1 MSIFRPL
8 EVPCPGCDTPMQFEL
23 VFSVAADR
31 RPALRDAILDGS
43 FQRATC
49 PVCDTSFRADPEF
62 SYMDIARGQYIGVWP
77 AARRGR
83 WREYA
88 ERTRAVF
95 DQNLGAGASAEA
107 REIGRRLD
115 PRAVF
120 GWPALVEKLLARQ
133 AGIDDRTLE
142 VAKAAVM
149 RGGDSMTLPGVHE
162 FRLVGVPEGALV
174 FAWVDGR
181 AGTMGDAVQVPRE
194 LIADIEADA
203 ATWQPLRDKVA
214 DGLVVDVQREI
225 LEAMSGDAPI
235 EPTVPSAG

>member
-49 PVCDTSFRADPEF
+49 PVCGTTFRADPEF

-77 AARRGR
+77 ASRRGQ
-83 WREYA
+83 WRECA

-95 DQNLGAGASAEA
+95 DQNLGAGASPEA
-107 REIGRRLD
+107 QEIGRKLE

-149 RGGDSMTLPGVHE
+149 RSGDSMPLPGVQE
-162 FRLVGVPEGALV
+162 FRLVGLPEGALV

-181 AGTMGDAVQVPRE
+181 AGTMGKAVQVPRE
-194 LIADIEADA
+194 LIADIEANA

-225 LEAMSGDAPI
+225 LEMAA
-235 EPTVPSAG
+235 A

>member
-1 MSIFRPL
+1 MSIFRSL
-8 EVPCPGCDTPMQFEL
+8 DVPCPGCDTPMEFEL

-49 PVCDTSFRADPEF
+49 PVCGTSFRADPEF

-77 AARRGR
+77 ASRRR
-83 WREYA
+83 QWRECA

-95 DQNLGAGASAEA
+95 DQTLGAGASHEA
-107 REIGRRLD
+107 QEIGRTLD
-115 PRAVF
+115 PRVVF
-120 GWPALVEKLLARQ
+120 GWSALVEKILARQ

-149 RGGDSMTLPGVHE
+149 RSGDSMPLPGVQE
-162 FRLVGVPEGALV
+162 FRLVAVPDGALQ
-174 FAWVDGR
+174 FAWVDGA
-181 AGTMGDAVQVPRE
+181 AGTLGKVVQVPRD

-203 ATWQPLRDKVA
+203 AKWQPLRDQVA

-225 LEAMSGDAPI
+225 LELAP
-235 EPTVPSAG
+235 